1 MTFCTHRCG
10 RIDWTLDKTWK
21 VWYENIPS
29 TGFDCRNWVT
39 KLGPTTPK
47 DWGLLQSPGATL
59 WKKQAASWVAK
70 SINLHTLVKQCQ
82 TQVGGRIHRAFAAG
96 QVYAWPILQAL
107 GVRFYRFE
115 HGKRLGGDDPC
126 EFRTLHAFLML
137 FHQGLFQNNLGAQAT
152 PRYSPRTWKAGGAD
166 MDEFATSCVGLWCKA
181 IKRTSFLDAC
191 WWYP

>member
-29 TGFDCRNWVT
+29 TGFDFRNWVT

-82 TQVGGRIHRAFAAG
+82 VQVGGRIHRAFAAG

-107 GVRFYRFE
+107 GVGFYRFN
-115 HGKRLGGDDPC
+115 
-126 EFRTLHAFLML
+126 M
-137 FHQGLFQNNLGAQAT
+137 FQPSAAWKT
-152 PRYSPRTWKAGGAD
+152 TWRWWSSN
-166 MDEFATSCVGLWCKA
+166 TSCVPHALPAGFVSEQFG
-181 IKRTSFLDAC
+181 RPGNT
-191 WWYP
+191 